1 MDLIPLLAIKH
12 GGAFLRWTLFASSL
26 SLILQQDDD
35 HALTSSPW
43 IIGSRYILP
52 QGNTLD

>member
-1 MDLIPLLAIKH
+1 MDLIPTLAINH
-12 GGAFLRWTLFASSL
+12 GGAFLRWTLFASSI